1 MVKEVRGFPGG
12 CWEQR
17 ASETN
22 PGPSSHRFATA
33 SSEGSK
39 GQESNSALASGAP
52 PSVGSGV
59 INDDYWGYQSLESNL
74 SPVSRPGDSSVQAHS
89 SRRSQIPRWPPGSQ
103 DPTGGLSGPWPVAPT
118 IAL

>member
-12 CWEQR
+12 SWERR
-17 ASETN
+17 ASKTN
-22 PGPSSHRFATA
+22 PGPSDHRFATA

-59 INDDYWGYQSLESNL
+59 INDDYWGYHHI
-74 SPVSRPGDSSVQAHS
+74 DSEKA
-89 SRRSQIPRWPPGSQ
+89 RLR
-103 DPTGGLSGPWPVAPT
+103 GPF
-118 IAL
+118 